1 MHDIDRALFEMEQGE
16 SGGDREGPLQE
27 TYELEM
33 AAELL
38 EVTNE
43 AELDRFLGGV
53 IQKAVGGRRSSSGAD
68 VGDAVGGLL
77 KGVARHALPR
87 LGRAVGEDIAPGVGG
102 NIGAKLGRFVGGQ
115 LGLELEGLS
124 QEDRELEAA
133 RAFANFA
140 NETASIAVA
149 APPNVPPTVAA
160 TKAAAGAARTHLPEL
175 VPVIKALSPP
185 GQSQQARRDRPQ
197 SGQWERWGT
206 EGRHLLVRN
215 VFPPVPTRS
224 RGVPQCLAFK
234 PGPGMA
240 PVRLPCGNGS

>member
-1 MHDIDRALFEMEQGE
+1 MHDIDRVLFEMEQGE
-16 SGGDREGPLQE
+16 NGGDREGPLQE

-33 AAELL
+33 ASELL

-43 AELDRFLGGV
+43 AELDRFLGNV
-53 IQKAVGGRRSSSGAD
+53 IKKAVGGRRSSSGSD
-68 VGDAVGGLL
+68 VGEAVGGLL
-77 KGVARHALPR
+77 KGVAKQALPR

-140 NETASIAVA
+140 NETASTAVA
-149 APPNVPPTVAA
+149 APPNVSPTAAA
-160 TKAAAGAARTHLPEL
+160 TAAATGAARTHLPGL

-185 GQSQQARRDRPQ
+185 GQSQQPRRDRPQ
-197 SGQWERWGT
+197 SGQWERWGP
-206 EGRHLLVRN
+206 EGRHLLARN
-215 VFPPVPTRS
+215 VFPPIPTRS
-224 RGVPQCLAFK
+224 KG
-234 PGPGMA
+234 
-240 PVRLPCGNGS
+240 GSRNV